1 MLSEKKLDRYSDV
14 LIWALKAARKG
25 TYQKNDI
32 FLIRY
37 QLGAI
42 KLAEI
47 LHAKLLDMGMNPVL
61 RMGLTSGMEHNFYKR
76 ANQKQLVFHP
86 PGEKGLYENL
96 NGGIYLL
103 APDSLTHLKDIDP
116 RKIGKAAISMKP
128 FRDILNK
135 REERGL
141 FGWTLCLLPTPE
153 LAKKAGLTLNQY
165 TAQVIKACYLDKE
178 DPVQA
183 WKAIYK
189 KATAIKKR
197 LNSLDVEY
205 LQVQSK
211 NTELK
216 ITPGKKRRW
225 VGISGHNIPSFE
237 IFHSPD
243 YRGSEG
249 TYYADQP
256 SYRSG
261 NLVKGVRLTFKRGS
275 VVKVEAKKGEAF
287 LKKQV
292 AMDKGAS
299 RVGEFSLTDKR
310 FSRINRFMASTLYD
324 ENYGGPHGNCHLALG
339 SSYSDSYDGD
349 QKRLTK
355 KRKEALGFNDSA
367 LHWDLVNTEKK
378 TVTAHLNSGKKVIVY
393 DDGQF
398 TL

>member
-1 MLSEKKLDRYSDV
+1 MLSEAKLDRYSDV
-14 LIWALKAARKG
+14 LIWAIKTARKG
-25 TYQKNDI
+25 SYRKNDI

-37 QLGAI
+37 QLAAL

-61 RMGLTSGMEHNFYKR
+61 RIGLTSGMERNFYEK
-76 ANQKQLVFHP
+76 ANQRQLVFHP
-86 PGEKGLYENL
+86 PGEKKLYENL
-96 NGGIYLL
+96 SGGIYLI

-116 RKIGKAAISMKP
+116 GKIGKTAISMKP

-135 REERGL
+135 REEKGL
-141 FGWTLCLLPTPE
+141 FGWTLCLVPTEE
-153 LAKKAGLTLNQY
+153 LAKKAGLTIKQY
-165 TAQVIKACYLDKE
+165 TAQVSRACYLDKA

-183 WKAIYK
+183 WKSIYK
-189 KATAIKKR
+189 DAISIKR
-197 LNSLDVEY
+197 WLNGLNIKY
-205 LQVQSK
+205 LHIESK
-211 NTELK
+211 NMDLK
-216 ITPGKKRRW
+216 ISPGKKRRW

-243 YRGSEG
+243 YRGTEG
-249 TYYADQP
+249 VYYADQP

-261 NLVKGVRLTFKRGS
+261 NIVKGVRLTFKRGS

-287 LKKQV
+287 IAKQ
-292 AMDKGAS
+292 ATMDKGAG

-324 ENYGGPHGNCHLALG
+324 ENYGGPNGNCHLALG

-349 QKRLTK
+349 HARLTK
-355 KRKEALGFNDSA
+355 DRKEKLGFNDSA

-378 TVTAHLNSGKKVIVY
+378 TVTAHLSSGKKILIY
-393 DDGQF
+393 DNGRF
-398 TL
+398 LY